1 MLDTQSV
8 AVVIII
14 SAMGVITCIV
24 NMCCQILKQEQE
36 PEQEQ
41 EQEPE
46 PTDGSMNE
54 IGASA
59 SSDVVSEYEQ

>member
-36 PEQEQ
+36 QEQ
-41 EQEPE
+41 E

-54 IGASA
+54 NGASA
-59 SSDVVSEYEQ
+59 SSDLVSEYEQ

>member
-14 SAMGVITCIV
+14 SAMGAITCIV

-36 PEQEQ
+36 Q
-41 EQEPE
+41 E

-59 SSDVVSEYEQ
+59 SSDLVSEYEQ

>member
-1 MLDTQSV
+1 MLDTQTV

-36 PEQEQ
+36 QEQ
-41 EQEPE
+41 EQE

-59 SSDVVSEYEQ
+59 SSDLVSEYEQ

>member
-14 SAMGVITCIV
+14 SAMGAITCIV
-24 NMCCQILKQEQE
+24 NMCCQILKQ
-36 PEQEQ
+36 EQEQ

>member
-36 PEQEQ
+36 QEQ

-59 SSDVVSEYEQ
+59 SSDLVSEYEQ

>member
-36 PEQEQ
+36 QEQ

>member
-14 SAMGVITCIV
+14 SAMGAITCIV
-24 NMCCQILKQEQE
+24 NMCCQILKQEQ
-36 PEQEQ
+36 EQEQ

>member
-36 PEQEQ
+36 Q

-59 SSDVVSEYEQ
+59 SSDLVSEYEQ

>member
-14 SAMGVITCIV
+14 SAMGAITCIV
-24 NMCCQILKQEQE
+24 NMCCQILKQ
-36 PEQEQ
+36 EQEQ

-59 SSDVVSEYEQ
+59 SSDLVSEYEQ

>member
-36 PEQEQ
+36 P
-41 EQEPE
+41 
-46 PTDGSMNE
+46 TDGSMNE

-59 SSDVVSEYEQ
+59 SSDLVSEYEQ

>member
-36 PEQEQ
+36 QEQ
-41 EQEPE
+41 EQE

-59 SSDVVSEYEQ
+59 SSDLVSEYEQ